1 MKRPACPIDLAGA
14 KVLGIKLPGDLSAA
28 AATKPRR
35 TVANATEARFAR
47 EVLDPYKRS
56 GIIDGYTFEGI
67 KILLAAATPATDGQ
81 AKIPAAYYTPD
92 FIVWKHGCQPCCVEI
107 KGYWEEAARLRIKVA
122 ADRHDYLT
130 FVAVKYIG
138 RRWEYERFGMGA
150 WLI

>member
-1 MKRPACPIDLAGA
+1 MKRSAVREIPAGA
-14 KVLGIKLPGDLSAA
+14 KSLGIKLPGDMTAA
-28 AATKPRR
+28 ETKPRR

-56 GIIDGYTFEGI
+56 GVIDGYTFEGI

-92 FIVWKHGCQPCCVEI
+92 FVVWKHGCQPCGVEL
-107 KGYWEEAARLRIKVA
+107 KGFWRESARLRIKVA
-122 ADRHDYLT
+122 ADRHPWMT
-130 FVAVKYIG
+130 FTSARLVKG
-138 RRWEYERFGMGA
+138 RWEYERFGMGT